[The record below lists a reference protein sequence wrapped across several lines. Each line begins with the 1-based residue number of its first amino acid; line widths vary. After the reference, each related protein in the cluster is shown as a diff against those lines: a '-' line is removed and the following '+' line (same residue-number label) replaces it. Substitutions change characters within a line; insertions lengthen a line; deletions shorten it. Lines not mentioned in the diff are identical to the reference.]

1 MAHFFAYISRVKLI
15 ERWSLMFSVR
25 KENVAEHSLQVG
37 MIAHGLAL
45 INNKYF
51 DGNINADRVTT
62 LAMYHDASEVITGDL
77 PTPVKYS
84 NPTIK
89 EAYKAIEENAIT
101 NLLSFL
107 PEDLVEDYQT
117 ILDPGAEDAE
127 AMKLV
132 KAADTLCAYIKC
144 LEERALG
151 NNEFNRAKATLEAKI
166 RSYRMPEVDH
176 FMAHYMNS
184 FSLNLDELSS
194 H

>member
-45 INNKYF
+45 IKNKNF

>member
-1 MAHFFAYISRVKLI
+1 MAHFFAYISRVKMI
-15 ERWSLMFSVR
+15 DRWSLMFSVR

-37 MIAHGLAL
+37 MIAHGLGL
-45 INNKYF
+45 IKNKYF
-51 DGNINADRVTT
+51 DGNVNVDRIAT

-107 PEDLVEDYQT
+107 PEDLVDDYKT
-117 ILDPGAEDAE
+117 ILDPGPEDAE
-127 AMKLV
+127 EMKLV

>member
-45 INNKYF
+45 IKNKYF
-51 DGNINADRVTT
+51 DGNVNADRVAT

-89 EAYKAIEENAIT
+89 EAYKAIEENAIS

-107 PEDLVEDYQT
+107 PEDLVDDYQA
-117 ILDPGAEDAE
+117 ILEPKDEDAE

-151 NNEFNRAKATLEAKI
+151 NNEFNRAKSTLEAKI

>member
-45 INNKYF
+45 IKNKYF
-51 DGNINADRVTT
+51 DGKVNADRVAT

-89 EAYKAIEENAIT
+89 EAYKAIEENAVS

-107 PEDLVEDYQT
+107 PEDLVDDYQA
-117 ILDPGAEDAE
+117 ILEPKDEDAE

-151 NNEFNRAKATLEAKI
+151 NNEFNRAKSTLEAKI
-166 RSYRMPEVDH
+166 RSYRLPEVDH

>member
-45 INNKYF
+45 IKNKYF

-132 KAADTLCAYIKC
+132 KAAYTLCAYIKC

>member
-45 INNKYF
+45 IKNKYF
-51 DGNINADRVTT
+51 EGNVNADRVAT

-89 EAYKAIEENAIT
+89 EAYKAIEENAIV

-107 PEDLVEDYQT
+107 PEDLVEDYQS

>member
-45 INNKYF
+45 IKNKYF
-51 DGNINADRVTT
+51 DGNVNSDRVAT

-89 EAYKAIEENAIT
+89 EAYKAIEENAVS

-107 PEDLVEDYQT
+107 PEDLVDDYQA
-117 ILDPGAEDAE
+117 ILEPKDEDAE

-151 NNEFNRAKATLEAKI
+151 NNEFNRAKSTLEAKI

>member
-15 ERWSLMFSVR
+15 ERWSLMFSVK

-45 INNKYF
+45 IKNKHF
-51 DGNINADRVTT
+51 NGNVNADRVST

-77 PTPVKYS
+77 PTPVKYY

-89 EAYKAIEENAIT
+89 EAYKAIEENAVA

-107 PEDLVEDYQT
+107 PDELVEEYDK
-117 ILDPGAEDAE
+117 ILNPTSDDSEE
-127 AMKLV
+127 MKLV
-132 KAADTLCAYIKC
+132 KAADTLSAYIKC
-144 LEERALG
+144 LEEKVLG
-151 NNEFNRAKATLEAKI
+151 NNEFNRAKSTLESKI
-166 RSYRMPEVDH
+166 RSYKMPEVDH

>member
-45 INNKYF
+45 IKNKYF

>member
-1 MAHFFAYISRVKLI
+1 
-15 ERWSLMFSVR
+15 
-25 KENVAEHSLQVG
+25 
-37 MIAHGLAL
+37 MIAHGLGL
-45 INNKYF
+45 IKNKYF
-51 DGNINADRVTT
+51 DGKVNVDRIAT

-89 EAYKAIEENAIT
+89 EAYKAIEENAIS

-107 PEDLVEDYQT
+107 PTELVDDYKS
-117 ILDPGAEDAE
+117 ILDPGSEDSE
-127 AMKLV
+127 EMKLV

-151 NNEFNRAKATLEAKI
+151 NNEFNRAKSTLEAKI
-166 RSYRMPEVDH
+166 RSYRLPEVDH

-194 H
+194 L